1 MAAVRPHDAES
12 VRLEQLEEYLG
23 NFDTGKRCNCGGN
36 IIDNASLSAHGG
48 FVTHTYSC
56 NKKCNQSHTD
66 DAIEGAGGYV
76 PLDRRE
82 PRT

>member
-1 MAAVRPHDAES
+1 MRSQFDLNSLKNILGISTQANAVI
-12 VRLEQLEEYLG
+12 VEEISS
-23 NFDTGKRCNCGGN
+23 TTP
-36 IIDNASLSAHGG
+36 LSAHGG